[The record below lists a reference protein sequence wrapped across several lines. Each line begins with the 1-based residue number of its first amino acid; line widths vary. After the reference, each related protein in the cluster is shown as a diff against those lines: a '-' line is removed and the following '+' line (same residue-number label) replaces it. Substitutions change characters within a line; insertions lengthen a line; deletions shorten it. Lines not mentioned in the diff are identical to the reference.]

1 MGKLTIIPTP
11 LGNMDD
17 ITLRA
22 LKALSECDVIACE
35 DTRQTRKIFA
45 RYDISLPD
53 KFISYHEHN
62 EQSGGKRI
70 LEFMSNGLRVGL
82 CSDAGFPCVSDP
94 GYKIV
99 ASAIEKGHEIETL
112 PGPYAGV
119 TALVASGI
127 PTSSYTFK
135 GFPPRKDGQRAAF
148 LRMEADLPHTLV
160 FYESPHR
167 VTKFLKVALEVLG
180 DRKAVVCIELTK
192 KFERIMRGNIQTII
206 ESLGEKKIRGEVT
219 IVIEGATRRY
229 KQEDKGSESVK

>member
-1 MGKLTIIPTP
+1 
-11 LGNMDD
+11 MDD

-22 LKALSECDVIACE
+22 LKALTEVDAIACE

-45 RYDISLPD
+45 RYDLAAPELW
-53 KFISYHEHN
+53 ISYHEHN
-62 EQSGGKRI
+62 ELSAGKKI
-70 LEFMSNGLRVGL
+70 LAMLSEGHRVGL

-99 ASAIEKGHEIETL
+99 ASAIEEGHEIETL

-135 GFPPRKDGQRAAF
+135 GFPPRKDGQRTTF
-148 LRMEADLPHTLV
+148 LRMEQDQPHTLV

-167 VTKFLKVALEVLG
+167 VSKFLKVALEVLG
-180 DRKAVVCIELTK
+180 NRKAAVCIELTK
-192 KFERIMRGNIQTII
+192 KFERIIRGNIQSVLD
-206 ESLGEKKIRGEVT
+206 ELGDKKIRGEVT

-229 KQEDKGSESVK
+229 KQENKVKESDN